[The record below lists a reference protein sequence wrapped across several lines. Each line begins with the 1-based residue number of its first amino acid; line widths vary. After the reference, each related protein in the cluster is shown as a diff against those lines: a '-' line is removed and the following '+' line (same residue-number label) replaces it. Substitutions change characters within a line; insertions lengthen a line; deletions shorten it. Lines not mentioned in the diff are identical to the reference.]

1 MMLTPAEFERLT
13 IFNAAEMA
21 RRNKTQGI
29 KLSAPEA
36 IAYICDAL
44 LLGARRGQS
53 LKELMALGHTLLTTD
68 DVMPGVDALIPII
81 QVEALFPD
89 GTKMITVH
97 DPILPGKERV
107 ERTEESRPGEVIH
120 TEGIIEI
127 NAGRPRARLT
137 VTNTGDRA
145 VQVGSHYHFFEANKA
160 LDFDRAA
167 SFGMRLDA
175 PSGTAVRFEPG
186 EAKTVDLVAFGGAR
200 VLSGFNGLT
209 NGPAE
214 SEAIKRRALDRARAA
229 GFRGA

>member
-1 MMLTPAEFERLT
+1 MMLTPTEFERLT

-21 RRNKTQGI
+21 RRNKAHGI

-53 LKELMALGHTLLTTD
+53 LKELMAQGRSLLTTD
-68 DVMPGVDALIPII
+68 DVMPGVDALIPMI

-97 DPILPGKERV
+97 DPILPGAEPV
-107 ERTEESRPGEVIH
+107 ERTEEGRPGEVIPA
-120 TEGIIEI
+120 EGTIEI
-127 NAGRPRARLT
+127 NADRRRARLT

-145 VQVGSHYHFFEANKA
+145 VQVGSHFHFFEANKA

-167 SFGMRLDA
+167 SFGTRLDV

-186 EAKTVDLVAFGGAR
+186 EAKTVELVEFGGAR
-200 VLSGFNGLT
+200 RINGFNGLT
-209 NGPAE
+209 NGSAD
-214 SEAIKRRALDRARAA
+214 SEAVRRRALDRARAA